1 MMNQL
6 IMIGRLT
13 KDVEIEKV
21 GEKEIA
27 KIKIACTRSYKNVDG
42 EYDTDF
48 ITCTLFQPI
57 AENVKEYC
65 KKGDILGIKGRIQSD
80 GEKMEVIAEKVTFLS
95 SKKESE
101 EK

>member
-1 MMNQL
+1 MLNQM

-13 KDVEIEKV
+13 NDVEIEKV
-21 GEKEIA
+21 GENEIA
-27 KIKIACTRSYKNVDG
+27 KITVAVPRSFKNADG

-48 ITCTLFQPI
+48 ITCNIFQPI
-57 AENVKEYC
+57 AGNIKEYC
-65 KKGDILGIKGRIQSD
+65 KKGDILGIKGRIQSNE
-80 GEKMEVIAEKVTFLS
+80 EKMEIIAEKVTFLS